1 MPEMMLHVVRSVG
14 ERAPRGLQART
25 AAVESLPLS
34 AGAGS
39 LSLGCLVTHEHG
51 EPRYLSS

>member
-1 MPEMMLHVVRSVG
+1 MPEVMLHAVRSVG
-14 ERAPRGLQART
+14 ERAPRGLQAGT
-25 AAVESLPLS
+25 AAAESLPLS

-39 LSLGCLVTHEHG
+39 LSLARLVTHEHG